1 MPIDHATT
9 RIFIYTQLPDEYFDA
24 PAFEEKNQI
33 YADFIRLVANEDRA
47 MLESLQNGVGSRAFR
62 PGPTARLER
71 AIHHLLNYY
80 LDKLLERGRRGA
92 RDRRRQ
98 DGEDALRES
107 ASRNREP
114 RDGGYTALVSAAE

>member
-1 MPIDHATT
+1 MPAA
-9 RIFIYTQLPDEYFDA
+9 YFDE
-24 PAFEEKNQI
+24 PGFEEKNRI

-62 PGPTARLER
+62 PGPTVKLER

-80 LDKLLERGRRGA
+80 LDRLLSDDDEA
-92 RDRRRQ
+92 RARRRR

-107 ASRNREP
+107 ASRNGEP